1 MDIHLLYETQPQP
14 QQEDALHWEKG
25 MRRRVTLSTGIA
37 EDSLFV
43 SGVRTVV
50 DSGLTCQPL
59 FEAEYIGDAIHTVR
73 MRKWSYPALP

>member
-1 MDIHLLYETQPQP
+1 MDVHLLYETQPR
-14 QQEDALHWEKG
+14 QQQDDALQWEEG

-43 SGVRTVV
+43 PGIRTVV

-59 FEAEYIGDAIHTVR
+59 FEADYIGDAIHTVR
-73 MRKWSYPALP
+73 THNWS